1 MIVKKTTK
9 RQQHNTQ
16 KKNTTVVGKRQRI
29 FGNIIHKNKTDNV
42 MDKKQKDKKKTVGN
56 IIYRKT
62 DNIMT
67 KKQKDKKI
75 NNC

>member
-42 MDKKQKDKKKTVGN
+42 MDKKQKDKK
-56 IIYRKT
+56 
-62 DNIMT
+62 
-67 KKQKDKKI
+67 I